1 MKKTIIFL
9 STYFICTTAILA
21 QSVQLSL
28 NPGYSTQSFYSMQN
42 GETQNVSSENWD
54 IAFSVG
60 SMSSAIRI
68 NDGKGVRLHSYK
80 LGDTTDWNNINAG
93 STANIGAALYNSET
107 SWSTGAFDLHQTS
120 QFDLGW
126 GIYSMITHHVTGDSL
141 YLIETIN
148 GNWKKL
154 WMKKLASGTYTFR
167 HANLDG
173 SNDILV
179 TIDKN
184 NYTNKNFVYYSLDN
198 NSIEDSEPVNT
209 NWDILFMKYISDLNG
224 IPYPVTGALINNNV
238 EVAEANAADPSSY
251 TNYSAHSFNSDI
263 NTIGFDWKTF
273 QGTYTVDPNRC
284 YFLRDMNQNIW
295 RIVFTSFD
303 GMSTG
308 NLEFNATQ
316 LNSTNIEDAHKDK
329 SFAMYP
335 NPATENVTFVYDLN
349 KSNNLDIF
357 DVSGKKVYE
366 KTLIGNGL
374 KTYTTSLNNLDKGIY
389 FVIISDMNKIL
400 VKEKLILH

>member
-9 STYFICTTAILA
+9 STYFIFTTAIIA

-68 NDGKGVRLHSYK
+68 NDGKNVRLYSYT

-93 STANIGAALYNSET
+93 STANIGPALYNSET
-107 SWSTGAFDLHQTS
+107 SWSVGAFDLHQTS

-173 SNDILV
+173 SNDVLV

-198 NSIEDSEPVNT
+198 NSIEDSEPVST
-209 NWDILFMKYISDLNG
+209 NWDMVFMKYISDLG
-224 IPYPVTGALINNNV
+224 MPYPVTGALINNNV

-251 TNYSAHSFNSDI
+251 TDYSAHNFTSSI
-263 NTIGFDWKTF
+263 NTIGYDWKSF
-273 QGTYTVDPNRC
+273 QGTYTIDPNRC
-284 YFLRDMNQNIW
+284 YFLRDMNQKIW

-316 LNSTNIEDAHKDK
+316 INSTNIEESHKDK

-349 KSNNLDIF
+349 KNNNLDIF

>member
-9 STYFICTTAILA
+9 STYFIFTTAIIA

-68 NDGKGVRLHSYK
+68 NDGKNVRLYSYT

-93 STANIGAALYNSET
+93 STANIGPALYNSET
-107 SWSTGAFDLHQTS
+107 SWSVGAFDLHQTS

-173 SNDILV
+173 SNDVLV

-198 NSIEDSEPVNT
+198 NSIEDSEPVST
-209 NWDILFMKYISDLNG
+209 NWDMVFMKYISDLG
-224 IPYPVTGALINNNV
+224 MPYSVTGALINNNV

-251 TNYSAHSFNSDI
+251 TDYSAHNFTSSI
-263 NTIGFDWKTF
+263 NTIGYDWKSF
-273 QGTYTVDPNRC
+273 QGTYTIDPNRC
-284 YFLRDMNQNIW
+284 YFLRDMNQKIW

-316 LNSTNIEDAHKDK
+316 INSTNIEESHKDK

-349 KSNNLDIF
+349 KNNNLDIF

-374 KTYTTSLNNLDKGIY
+374 KTYTTSLNSLDKGIY

>member
-1 MKKTIIFL
+1 MKKTILFL
-9 STYFICTTAILA
+9 PIYLMISVVIYA
-21 QSVQLSL
+21 QSVQISL

-54 IAFSVG
+54 IAFSVS

-68 NDGKGVRLHSYK
+68 NDGKNVRLYSYT
-80 LGDTTDWNNINAG
+80 LGDTSDWNNINAG
-93 STANIGAALYNSET
+93 STANIGPALYNSET

-173 SNDILV
+173 SNDVLV

-209 NWDILFMKYISDLNG
+209 NWDMVFMKYISDLG
-224 IPYPVTGALINNNV
+224 MPYSVTGALINNNV
-238 EVAEANAADPSSY
+238 EVAEANAADPLSY
-251 TNYSAHSFNSDI
+251 TNYSAHNFTSNI
-263 NTIGFDWKTF
+263 NTIGYDWKSF

-308 NLEFNATQ
+308 NLEFNAAQ
-316 LNSTNIEDAHKDK
+316 LNSTNIDNSHKDK
-329 SFAMYP
+329 AFAMYP
-335 NPATENVTFVYDLN
+335 NPASENVTFIYDLN
-349 KSNNLDIF
+349 KNSTLNIF

-366 KTLIGNGL
+366 KILQGSGF
-374 KTYTTSLNNLDKGIY
+374 KTYTASLNNLDKGIY
-389 FVIISDMNKIL
+389 FVIISEMANIL

>member
-1 MKKTIIFL
+1 MKKTILFL
-9 STYFICTTAILA
+9 PIYLMISVVIYA
-21 QSVQLSL
+21 QSVQISL

-54 IAFSVG
+54 IAFSVS

-68 NDGKGVRLHSYK
+68 NDGKNVRLYSYT

-93 STANIGAALYNSET
+93 STANIGPALYNSET

-173 SNDILV
+173 SNDVLV

-198 NSIEDSEPVNT
+198 NSIEDREPVNT
-209 NWDILFMKYISDLNG
+209 NWDMVFMKYISDLG
-224 IPYPVTGALINNNV
+224 MPYSVTGALINNNV

-251 TNYSAHSFNSDI
+251 TNYSAHNFTSNI
-263 NTIGFDWKTF
+263 NTIGYDWKSF

-308 NLEFNATQ
+308 NLEFNAAQ
-316 LNSTNIEDAHKDK
+316 LNSTNIDNSHKDK
-329 SFAMYP
+329 AFAMYP
-335 NPATENVTFVYDLN
+335 NPASENVTFIYDLN
-349 KSNNLDIF
+349 KNSTLNIF

-366 KTLIGNGL
+366 KILQGSGF
-374 KTYTTSLNNLDKGIY
+374 KTYTASLNNLDKGIY
-389 FVIISDMNKIL
+389 FVIISEMANIL

>member
-9 STYFICTTAILA
+9 STYFIFTTAIIA

-68 NDGKGVRLHSYK
+68 NDGKNVRLYSYT

-93 STANIGAALYNSET
+93 STANIGPALYNSET
-107 SWSTGAFDLHQTS
+107 SWSVGAFDLHQTS

-173 SNDILV
+173 SNDVLV

-198 NSIEDSEPVNT
+198 NSIEDSEPVST
-209 NWDILFMKYISDLNG
+209 NWDMVFMKYISDLG
-224 IPYPVTGALINNNV
+224 MPYPVTGALINNNV

-251 TNYSAHSFNSDI
+251 TDYSAHNFTSSI
-263 NTIGFDWKTF
+263 NTIGYDWKSF
-273 QGTYTVDPNRC
+273 QGTYTIDPNRC
-284 YFLRDMNQNIW
+284 YFLRDMNQKIW

-316 LNSTNIEDAHKDK
+316 INSTNIEESHKDK

-349 KSNNLDIF
+349 KNNNLDIF

-374 KTYTTSLNNLDKGIY
+374 KTYTTSLNSLDKGIY

>member
-1 MKKTIIFL
+1 MISAVI
-9 STYFICTTAILA
+9 YA
-21 QSVQLSL
+21 QSVQVSL

-54 IAFSVG
+54 IAFSVS

-68 NDGKGVRLHSYK
+68 NDGKNVRLYSYT

-93 STANIGAALYNSET
+93 STANIGPALYNSET

-198 NSIEDSEPVNT
+198 NSIEDREPVNT
-209 NWDILFMKYISDLNG
+209 NWDMVFMKYISDLG
-224 IPYPVTGALINNNV
+224 MPYSVTGALINNNV

-251 TNYSAHSFNSDI
+251 TNYSAHNFTSNI
-263 NTIGFDWKTF
+263 NTIGYDWKSF

-308 NLEFNATQ
+308 NLEFNAAQ
-316 LNSTNIEDAHKDK
+316 LNITNIDNSHKDK
-329 SFAMYP
+329 AFAMYP
-335 NPATENVTFVYDLN
+335 NPASENVTFIYDLN
-349 KSNNLDIF
+349 KNSTLNIF

-366 KTLIGNGL
+366 KILQGSGF
-374 KTYTTSLNNLDKGIY
+374 KTYTASLNNLDKGIY
-389 FVIISDMNKIL
+389 FVIISEMANIL

>member
-1 MKKTIIFL
+1 MKKTILFL
-9 STYFICTTAILA
+9 PIYLMISVVIYA
-21 QSVQLSL
+21 QSVQISL

-54 IAFSVG
+54 IAFSVS

-68 NDGKGVRLHSYK
+68 NDGKNVRLYSYT

-93 STANIGAALYNSET
+93 STANIGPALYNSET

-173 SNDILV
+173 SNDVLV

-209 NWDILFMKYISDLNG
+209 NWDMVFMKYISDLG
-224 IPYPVTGALINNNV
+224 MPYSVTGALINNNV
-238 EVAEANAADPSSY
+238 EVAEANAADPLSY
-251 TNYSAHSFNSDI
+251 TNYSAHNFTSNI
-263 NTIGFDWKTF
+263 NTIGYDWKSF

-308 NLEFNATQ
+308 NLEFNAAQ
-316 LNSTNIEDAHKDK
+316 LNSTNIDNSNKDK
-329 SFAMYP
+329 AFAMYP
-335 NPATENVTFVYDLN
+335 NPASENVTFIYDLN
-349 KSNNLDIF
+349 KNSTLNIF

-366 KTLIGNGL
+366 KILQGSGF
-374 KTYTTSLNNLDKGIY
+374 KTYTASLNNLDKGIY
-389 FVIISDMNKIL
+389 FVIISEMANIL